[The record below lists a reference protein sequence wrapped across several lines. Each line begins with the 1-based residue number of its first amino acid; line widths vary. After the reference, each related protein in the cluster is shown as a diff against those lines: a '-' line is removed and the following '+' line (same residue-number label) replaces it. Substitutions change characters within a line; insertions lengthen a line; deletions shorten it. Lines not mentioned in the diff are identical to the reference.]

1 MTDHLENHPVPSL
14 AVAPDLLARRDAV
27 LDEIVRRLVDAF
39 QPERIYL
46 FGSKARGDAG
56 PDSDYDLMVVV
67 RKTDEPEYR
76 LSQRAHSL
84 LWDLRSAADILVWT
98 AERFDRQRHLRAS
111 LPATIIREGVALYA
125 A

>member
-1 MTDHLENHPVPSL
+1 MNREAATGTAFLRHDPE
-14 AVAPDLLARRDAV
+14 

-39 QPERIYL
+39 RPERIYL
-46 FGSKARGDAG
+46 FGSKARGDSG

-67 RKTDEPEYR
+67 RDADEPDYR

-98 AERFDRQRHLRAS
+98 AERFERQQHLRAS
-111 LPATIIREGVALYA
+111 LPATILREGVALYA
-125 A
+125 P